1 MVSNRPSVTVT
12 ETTRTELA
20 LLFDDNNTTC
30 VAITAPFYVDL
41 PFYQAEMNITMT
53 TNRSVDKLTIGL
65 KVTFGSGVMCN
76 DKRVTVILY
85 MIHYKTVIPKRE

>member
-12 ETTRTELA
+12 ETPPTELT

-30 VAITAPFYVDL
+30 VAMTSLFCADL

-76 DKRVTVILY
+76 DKRVTAIYY